1 MMRRILVMLASACA
15 VGGLLAGGQTAAA
28 DDLTVLSCYGNAKPY
43 NKYFDQPYAP
53 PGFPGTWFTTTAN
66 CADINIK
73 TSAQRQ
79 VKVCF
84 LPSAGGVKCQD
95 NWVFT
100 VPNQWT
106 VVATGVLDGTRFGF
120 QFLTAGANSGQYA
133 A

>member
-1 MMRRILVMLASACA
+1 MRRTLVMLASACA
-15 VGGLLAGGQTAAA
+15 VGGLLTGGQTATA

-43 NKYFDQPYAP
+43 SKLFDVRYAP
-53 PGFPGTWFTTTAN
+53 PTFPGAWFTTTAN

-73 TSAQRQ
+73 TTAQRR

-84 LPSAGGVKCQD
+84 LPSGGGVVCQP
-95 NWVFT
+95 NWVYT

-106 VVATGVLDGTRFGF
+106 VVATNVQDGTRFGF
-120 QFLTAGANSGQYA
+120 DFATGGANSGQYA